1 MKNSRSEAYDY
12 ILKNYVEI
20 YMIDAVQERR
30 LVIDLFWQNIS
41 TKYDNFD
48 WNYGTF
54 MFCFASAIILSVI
67 QLKT

>member
-12 ILKNYVEI
+12 ILKNYVET

-41 TKYDNFD
+41 TKYDHFD
-48 WNYGTF
+48 WNYGMF
-54 MFCFASAIILSVI
+54 IFCFASAIILSVI
-67 QLKT
+67 QLRT